1 METIVE
7 NNVVDGT
14 EMVPVETGEIV
25 PVNNGEIQE
34 VTAGQAALVLGTT
47 MLVGYGLGKLGE
59 FVVDKWITPGW
70 HKLDDKLQARKRKK
84 ELEKKKD
91 QVETS
96 VITPEEDVPE
106 KGNQKKKKDF
116 DDVSKELREN
126 GYKK

>member
-7 NNVVDGT
+7 NNNVVGT
-14 EMVPVETGEIV
+14 DMVPVVETGEIV
-25 PVNNGEIQE
+25 PVNQGEVQE
-34 VTAGQAALVLGTT
+34 VTASQVALVLGTT

-84 ELEKKKD
+84 ELEKMKD
-91 QVETS
+91 HVETTM
-96 VITPEEDVPE
+96 IEGKE
-106 KGNQKKKKDF
+106 NQKKKKDF

-126 GYKK
+126 NYKK

>member
-7 NNVVDGT
+7 NNVVGT
-14 EMVPVETGEIV
+14 DMVPVVETGEIV
-25 PVNNGEIQE
+25 PVNQGEVQE
-34 VTAGQAALVLGTT
+34 VTAGQAAFVLGTT

-96 VITPEEDVPE
+96 VITPEESEGPKEEPKDKYQKATE
-106 KGNQKKKKDF
+106 KI
-116 DDVSKELREN
+116 RAN
-126 GYKK
+126 GYK